1 MMIMIAKYC
10 NKYLIRRSGSIL
22 KFVWNEDSGV
32 GGLIREKKIRAIIR
46 PKEIIE
52 EKVGLFDRFI
62 KLVSKPVYFKPVLV
76 LP

>member
-32 GGLIREKKIRAIIR
+32 GGSVRKKS
-46 PKEIIE
+46 
-52 EKVGLFDRFI
+52 VQ
-62 KLVSKPVYFKPVLV
+62 
-76 LP
+76 